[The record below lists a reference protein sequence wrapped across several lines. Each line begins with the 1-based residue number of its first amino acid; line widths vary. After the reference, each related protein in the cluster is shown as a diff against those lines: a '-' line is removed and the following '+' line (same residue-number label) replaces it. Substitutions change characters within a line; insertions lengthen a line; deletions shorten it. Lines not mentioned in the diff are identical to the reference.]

1 MSFHPN
7 FLLLGLTGKLTQQF
21 RHESTRFVG
30 RFPRQSQGSS
40 RDAVLVVVLVLVLV
54 LVFVLVLVLLVVLLV
69 VAVSA
74 TIVVASAVVQ
84 VKEAVCLTTC
94 HQ

>member
-54 LVFVLVLVLLVVLLV
+54 FVLLVVLLV